1 MRKPT
6 KPEKMYL
13 DFDGFFASVEQYLSP
28 PIRGRPVGIIPHVG
42 SPTIIACSRE
52 AKVAGVDNVM
62 PVAEARIICP
72 ELILVPQQPDM
83 YRRAHDFLISEI
95 GMVVPV
101 DVVMS
106 IDELSASLDR
116 VQQDDPEAVGHA
128 IKKRIAAICGDA
140 IRFSLGYAANRQ
152 LAKMACK
159 AGKPNGNL
167 VWHPDDMPLPLLDL
181 DLSDVPGIGKR
192 IETRLNRAG
201 IYSMADLLALPAKQ
215 MRALWGNVNGERMHY
230 ALHGYELHAQKTQRG
245 MFGHGKVLHPA
256 HRRLH
261 QVQPVSRTL
270 LVKAARRLRRE
281 GFSASRVMLFLEG
294 KSGQWGRAGFLPA
307 ANDDHTIL
315 HGLEALWT
323 AAFAELTADFL
334 VMTVFVTL
342 ADLCRTDGRQLD
354 LLAGAEDRRKRL
366 EAVTAAIDEINSRYR
381 QTLVSVGIWSPPPGD
396 YTGAKI
402 AYTRIPR
409 AEDFY

>member
-6 KPEKMYL
+6 TPEKMYL
-13 DFDGFFASVEQYLSP
+13 DFDGFFASVEQYLAP

-52 AKVAGVDNVM
+52 AKAAGVDNVM
-62 PVAEARIICP
+62 PVAEARRICP
-72 ELILVPQQPDM
+72 ELVLVPQQPDM

-106 IDELSASLDR
+106 IDELSASLDQ
-116 VQQDDPEAVGHA
+116 VQQREPEAVGRA
-128 IKKRIAAICGDA
+128 IKTRIAAIFGDA
-140 IRFSLGYAANRQ
+140 IRCSLGYAANRQ

-167 VWHPDDMPLPLLDL
+167 VWHPHDMPAPLLAL
-181 DLSDVPGIGKR
+181 KLSDVPGIGSR
-192 IETRLNRAG
+192 METRLNRAG
-201 IYSMADLLALPAKQ
+201 VYTMADLLALPAKQ
-215 MRALWGNVNGERMHY
+215 MRGLWGNVNGERMHY

-256 HRRLH
+256 HRRLD
-261 QVQPVSRTL
+261 QVRPVSRTL

-281 GFSASRVMLFLEG
+281 GFSASRVMLFLDG
-294 KSGQWGRAGFLPA
+294 KTGQWGRAGFLPA

-315 HGLEALWT
+315 HGLESLWSAALL
-323 AAFAELTADFL
+323 ELPAGFL
-334 VMTVFVTL
+334 VVSVFVTL
-342 ADLCRTDGRQLD
+342 GELCRTDGRQLD
-354 LLAGAEDRRKRL
+354 LLAGAEDKRRRL
-366 EAVTAAIDEINSRYR
+366 EAVTAAIDDINSRYR